1 MKKTLLCF
9 VMAWVAASVEA
20 GRPNIIL
27 IMSDDQGYYDLSC
40 HGNTV
45 LKTPVID
52 RLHRESARFTQFHV
66 SSSCAPTRAALMTGK
81 HPFRSGVTHTI
92 DQRERMSL
100 DSVTLAE
107 VLKGAGY
114 TSGIFGK
121 WHLGDEAE
129 YRPDNRGF
137 DEALIHGAG
146 GLGQV
151 KFGDHPDNSKN
162 AYYDPTLYHNGDFV
176 KKEGYCTDIFFNE
189 AWAWMQKQK
198 KAKKPFFCYIA
209 TNTPHTPDSCDTRYS
224 APYEGK
230 VPAPKYYGM
239 IANLDENVGT
249 LLKRLKEQGSE
260 EDTLVIFM
268 TDNGHSKKRKW
279 PSNAGQRGA
288 KCSVYQGGIRV
299 PCFIRWPGQFKAGV
313 DIDNLAAHID
323 ILPTFA
329 ELTGAS
335 VPAEAKVEGI
345 SLLPLLKDGNAAW
358 PKRAIYSHNG
368 RWRQKPKKDGAV
380 RVGDFKLV
388 GNKEL
393 YNVPEDPGEQ
403 NNLFSKNPELAQQM
417 LKTYDAW
424 WESVQA
430 DIRINQPDIGKA
442 SAGGRK

>member
-1 MKKTLLCF
+1 
-9 VMAWVAASVEA
+9 
-20 GRPNIIL
+20 
-27 IMSDDQGYYDLSC
+27 MSDDQGYYDLSC

-45 LKTPVID
+45 LKTPAID
-52 RLHRESARFTQFHV
+52 QLHGESTRLTQFHV

-92 DQRERMSL
+92 QNRERMSL

-121 WHLGDEAE
+121 WHLGDESE

-151 KFGDHPDNSKN
+151 KFGDHPDNGKN

-176 KKEGYCTDIFFNE
+176 KKTGYCTDIFFNE
-189 AWAWMQKQK
+189 AWSWILKQTE
-198 KAKKPFFCYIA
+198 AKQPYFCYIA
-209 TNTPHTPDSCDTRYS
+209 TNTPHTPDSCDTKYS

-288 KCSVYQGGIRV
+288 KCSTYQGGIRV
-299 PCFIRWPGQFKAGV
+299 PFFVRWAGHFEAGLDV
-313 DIDNLAAHID
+313 DHVAAHID
-323 ILPTFA
+323 ILPTLA
-329 ELTGAS
+329 ELAGAT
-335 VPAEAKVEGI
+335 VPEHAKVEGM
-345 SLLPLLKDGNAAW
+345 SLLPLLKEEDATL
-358 PKRAIYSHNG
+358 PSRAIYSHNG
-368 RWRQKPKKDGAV
+368 RWKDVPNKFSSAL
-380 RVGDFKLV
+380 RLGDYKLV
-388 GNKEL
+388 GDKEL
-393 YNVPEDPGEQ
+393 YNIAEDPAEE
-403 NNLFSKNPELAQQM
+403 NNLFSDNPEIAQQL
-417 LKTYDAW
+417 LKQYDSW
-424 WESVQA
+424 WDSVQ
-430 DIRINQPDIGKA
+430 DDLTINQPNLGTAAA
-442 SAGGRK
+442 SKKGRSKNK